1 MTDETFQGRKNMETW
16 DVAAVSD
23 NDRALYNAV
32 TRIVAAHE
40 GDEATRELADRLKDF
55 FERKVEESDE
65 SAQLLTSQLVSSALS
80 RVDWRELAEEW
91 LREVR
96 EEDRVDVGDPR

>member
-1 MTDETFQGRKNMETW
+1 MSETFQGRANMETW
-16 DVAAVSD
+16 DIAAVSD
-23 NDRALYNAV
+23 NDRPLYNAV

-40 GDEATRELADRLKDF
+40 GDASPSLVDTLKDF
-55 FERKVEESDE
+55 FERKVEGSDE
-65 SAQLLTSQLVSSALS
+65 SAQLLTSQLVSTALS

-96 EEDRVDVGDPR
+96 EEGRRDVGDLPS